1 MRMKG
6 FEERHS
12 IDQGNEEHLDIQD
25 CEIPRDKEKCVHI
38 FECLL
43 CLLAVARTLGSVIHR

>member
-25 CEIPRDKEKCVHI
+25 CEIPRDKEKKNVYISLNVCCVY
-38 FECLL
+38 
-43 CLLAVARTLGSVIHR
+43 

>member
-1 MRMKG
+1 MNKAVFNQMRMKG

-25 CEIPRDKEKCVHI
+25 CVIPRDKGKCDV
-38 FECLL
+38 
-43 CLLAVARTLGSVIHR
+43 